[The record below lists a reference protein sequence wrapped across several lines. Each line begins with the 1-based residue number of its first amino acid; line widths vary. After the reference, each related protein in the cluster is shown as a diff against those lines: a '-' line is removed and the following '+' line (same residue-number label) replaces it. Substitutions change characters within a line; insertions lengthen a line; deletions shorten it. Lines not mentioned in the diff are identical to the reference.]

1 MLKRKDQKI
10 REAQGEKSRH
20 MARLNHM
27 LIFQALTR
35 PLTFS
40 ELQQETELSKPVLSK
55 HLRTMMNDDSIYKD
69 TIKRD
74 ETTNPKEVGKIVY
87 RANAKMII
95 PDIVDGIDRTL
106 NLTTKFDEKAK
117 AEVRRHLE
125 EIAKIALKQWDTIG
139 VSRRGDLKKQDKMV
153 LAIKKVKAEEAH
165 KPANASAR
173 HKMQNPK

>member
-1 MLKRKDQKI
+1 
-10 REAQGEKSRH
+10 
-20 MARLNHM
+20 
-27 LIFQALTR
+27 
-35 PLTFS
+35 
-40 ELQQETELSKPVLSK
+40 
-55 HLRTMMNDDSIYKD
+55 MMNDDSIYKD

-139 VSRRGDLKKQDKMV
+139 VSRRGDLTRWYLRLRK
-153 LAIKKVKAEEAH
+153 
-165 KPANASAR
+165 
-173 HKMQNPK
+173 

>member
-20 MARLNHM
+20 IARLNQI

-55 HLRTMMNDDSIYKD
+55 HLRTMMNHDSIFKD

-74 ETTNPKEVGKIVY
+74 ETADPKEIGKIVY
-87 RANAKMII
+87 RANAKIII

-106 NLTTKFDEKAK
+106 NLTTRFDEKAK

-125 EIAKIALKQWDTIG
+125 EIAKIALEQWNKIG
-139 VSRRGDLKKQDKMV
+139 VSRRADLKKHDKSV
-153 LAIKKVKAEEAH
+153 LAIKKVKAEETQTY
-165 KPANASAR
+165 KRAR
-173 HKMQNPK
+173 VR